1 MRFAFIIF
9 HNLFVLPAEN
19 QSTHSTHTH
28 CVGVFGEVITI
39 FPQVSLGISEVF
51 SLSSFMLLYW
61 KLWTELEKR
70 ESTLQDL
77 KILKCSCCCCNCC
90 MFVDVYRQRGR
101 YAKCFVC
108 FCCAEFKNQ
117 ISSPRKL
124 LLQAFT
130 FINLKRFSATKTLA
144 SNVIQLLQLA
154 KLHTRLTDHSKHLN
168 NFHSI
173 KSMAFHFFPGAT
185 HASTFIE
192 NCMCGKFEIQ
202 VSGFSAEPPT
212 FNWSAWNG
220 GIFELAAATQLFRNN
235 GHFGIHRACT
245 KPHYLYVLRFTIRH
259 N

>member
-173 KSMAFHFFPGAT
+173 KPMAFFFYPGAT
-185 HASTFIE
+185 
-192 NCMCGKFEIQ
+192 
-202 VSGFSAEPPT
+202 
-212 FNWSAWNG
+212 
-220 GIFELAAATQLFRNN
+220 R
-235 GHFGIHRACT
+235 IHIYR
-245 KPHYLYVLRFTIRH
+245 KLYVWEIWNSSQRFFCWTADIQLKCVKWWNIWTGCCYTTISK
-259 N
+259 